1 MLIDA
6 PHPTIPPPL
15 HQEQV
20 EIFWLKDFRAWAP
33 DQPIQEVY
41 EEWKEYIVS
50 HDDYYEPTDPPHT
63 TLNVLFHPDDTWTDG
78 WRTEMEGTCHMVRY
92 EHLYIGPQGVA
103 THVHLD
109 DKTRQ
114 WYALTETSVPHLTLA
129 VARNHEAKDL
139 GPMMKTAMGVTD
151 WTPTT
156 NVRVHTSP
164 STKIYRISTDAQSLR
179 ALARAEKV
187 DVPRIPTTMRP
198 VIRPEERPPD
208 VQQMMSED
216 TKTSI
221 LAFPKPTVVREM
233 LGFLG
238 LTNYSRNYVPDFT
251 ERTTLLRAMVTEVG
265 AKNLN
270 TPLVWTTA
278 GEKAFTDL
286 KQALNQAT
294 ALAAPRYDKPFHLD
308 VHEKNG
314 QVSAILYQVAPTG
327 RHILHYHSAQLD
339 TPERGMPQCARYMA
353 AAAMALVK
361 TESIRMHHPTVIH
374 TTHGVK
380 AAIEVSQ
387 FTVTNYLRQTRQD
400 DLLMDPMISYSTEGV
415 NTAEQLTKGNG
426 GAPHNCSQHIT
437 EQLRA
442 RSDLRASP
450 LKGKDVET
458 WFTDGCCYKD
468 PQGNNI
474 ASWAVVRQE
483 RNDDHRYDSR
493 PEYATLR
500 HGVLEDR
507 PSAQKAE
514 LMAVI
519 QALEMADKLRL
530 NIYTDSNYVYEMAHL
545 NATQAKVREWKTS
558 TGLPV
563 KHQALVQR
571 LLCAIQL
578 PQEVAILKCKG
589 HSKETTS
596 IARGNEAADEAA
608 KLAGGYVQ
616 PTASMLTLM
625 PKSSDTQEPSMHEM
639 LADLKTMQS
648 YASDYERN
656 YWLDQGCTLDSIG
669 VYRSKLG
676 KPVLA
681 NKTAVMMVKAMHATT
696 HQPTKTM
703 AEMISKN
710 WWFPEMNA
718 TIANL
723 IAPCEVCQQMNIRP
737 GFKVPLGR
745 FPQPAQPF
753 EELVIDFTDMGR
765 DNRVG
770 TTGHRYLL
778 VIVDRFSHWGDGRA
792 WIQAFEKATV
802 EDSLCLGTVRAIITR
817 ATSAS
822 TTRTLCTRLIETTLR
837 KEQFSER
844 VAQMALLQYEGGD
857 NKSDDEDC
865 AVFKDSGLV

>member
-1 MLIDA
+1 MA
-6 PHPTIPPPL
+6 PLVELGPGAGMKYAAWTHRDKKALEEDLPPL
-15 HQEQV
+15 DEGTGKWIRTFEKKTAGEALCMGDV
-20 EIFWLKDFRAWAP
+20 RSILTSLSTCEVLKDVEKKAGTYRLP
-33 DQPIQEVY
+33 DNQEF
-41 EEWKEYIVS
+41 
-50 HDDYYEPTDPPHT
+50 DP
-63 TLNVLFHPDDTWTDG
+63 
-78 WRTEMEGTCHMVRY
+78 VRNDFWDQLRIKY
-92 EHLYIGPQGVA
+92 P
-103 THVHLD
+103 
-109 DKTRQ
+109 
-114 WYALTETSVPHLTLA
+114 
-129 VARNHEAKDL
+129 AKDL
-139 GPMMKTAMGVTD
+139 GKAPLEGVTHKPHESASEYLTRCANQWAD
-151 WTPTT
+151 
-156 NVRVHTSP
+156 HTGEPYS
-164 STKIYRISTDAQSLR
+164 ANN
-179 ALARAEKV
+179 AARAMFRMALIGGLPKEVQAALENVVGLANK
-187 DVPRIPTTMRP
+187 PRREWEDH
-198 VIRPEERPPD
+198 IRH
-208 VQQMMSED
+208 
-216 TKTSI
+216 
-221 LAFPKPTVVREM
+221 
-233 LGFLG
+233 
-238 LTNYSRNYVPDFT
+238 FT
-251 ERTTLLRAMVTEVG
+251 EKYNSRLR
-265 AKNLN
+265 N
-270 TPLVWTTA
+270 
-278 GEKAFTDL
+278 
-286 KQALNQAT
+286 
-294 ALAAPRYDKPFHLD
+294 
-308 VHEKNG
+308 
-314 QVSAILYQVAPTG
+314 
-327 RHILHYHSAQLD
+327 
-339 TPERGMPQCARYMA
+339 
-353 AAAMALVK
+353 
-361 TESIRMHHPTVIH
+361 
-374 TTHGVK
+374 
-380 AAIEVSQ
+380 
-387 FTVTNYLRQTRQD
+387 

-639 LADLKTMQS
+639 LGDLKTMQS

-681 NKTAVMMVKAMHATT
+681 NKTAVMMGHLS
-696 HQPTKTM
+696 
-703 AEMISKN
+703 I
-710 WWFPEMNA
+710 
-718 TIANL
+718 
-723 IAPCEVCQQMNIRP
+723 PC
-737 GFKVPLGR
+737 
-745 FPQPAQPF
+745 A
-753 EELVIDFTDMGR
+753 
-765 DNRVG
+765 
-770 TTGHRYLL
+770 
-778 VIVDRFSHWGDGRA
+778 
-792 WIQAFEKATV
+792 
-802 EDSLCLGTVRAIITR
+802 
-817 ATSAS
+817 
-822 TTRTLCTRLIETTLR
+822 RTLCTRLIETTLR
-837 KEQFSER
+837 KEQLSER